1 MIAHAAERYYLAQ
14 PDTYALTALRKKFGG
29 EFLIVEGKPYITF
42 EDQSALSIQQ
52 VVRAKFLP
60 EEVNETDA

>member
-1 MIAHAAERYYLAQ
+1 MIAHTAEQFYLAQ
-14 PDTYALTALRKKFGG
+14 PDTYALTELREKFGG

-60 EEVNETDA
+60 KGVNETDA